1 MLSLL
6 RLLLAAVLFSQSP
19 LSMADGDHDR
29 ARKALEQGKIMPL
42 QQILQK
48 ISAEYPGQVLEVELE
63 QEKNTWIYEIKQLSK
78 NGTISKLEVNASTG
92 VVIRQKSKKMTH

>member
-1 MLSLL
+1 MLSFF
-6 RLLLAAVLFSQSP
+6 RLLLAAVFFSQSP
-19 LSMADGDHDR
+19 LGMADGDHDR
-29 ARKALEQGKIMPL
+29 ARKALEQGEIIPL

-48 ISAEYPGQVLEVELE
+48 ISAEYPGQILEVELE

-92 VVIRQKSKKMTH
+92 VVIRKKSKKTTY